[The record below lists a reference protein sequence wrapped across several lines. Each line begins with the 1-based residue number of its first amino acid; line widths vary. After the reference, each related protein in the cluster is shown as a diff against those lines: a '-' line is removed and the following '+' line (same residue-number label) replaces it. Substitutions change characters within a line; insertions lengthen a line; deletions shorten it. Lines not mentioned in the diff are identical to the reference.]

1 MTVVQR
7 LKALTQID
15 DNFANNFMNTKA
27 RIMFFKVLKSTYLG
41 LQKYKTLA
49 LRDSEVKSRPEA
61 LQLFK
66 VDPVLKIDTTFQSS
80 LDLCESNP
88 VILNF

>member
-41 LQKYKTLA
+41 LQKYKKLA

-88 VILNF
+88 DILNF